1 MARSAALGDDGGEA
15 GRSIELADRRE
26 GAITMLAFEW
36 TLTNILWTAFLV
48 WAVWMCVVILM
59 FIMRRGSESRR

>member
-1 MARSAALGDDGGEA
+1 MMVGGA
-15 GRSIELADRRE
+15 GRSIELAAGE
-26 GAITMLAFEW
+26 KEQIAMLAIEW

>member
-1 MARSAALGDDGGEA
+1 MVGPA

-26 GAITMLAFEW
+26 GAIAMLAIEW

-59 FIMRRGSESRR
+59 FIMRRGTESRR